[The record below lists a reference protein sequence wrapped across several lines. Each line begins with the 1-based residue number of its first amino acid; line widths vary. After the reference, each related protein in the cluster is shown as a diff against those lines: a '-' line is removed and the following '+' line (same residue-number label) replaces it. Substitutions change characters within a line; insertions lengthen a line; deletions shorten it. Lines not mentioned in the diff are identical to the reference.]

1 MRTLPKPVNE
11 LLVQCPSTYEYVYFV
26 HALFAVLDCSASER
40 LFERRFLGTT
50 VCLSLSFLSPTVTYG
65 YRRLTVT
72 SRSILD
78 GFNYN
83 ICSYLNLNDCS
94 NLNLNGS

>member
-72 SRSILD
+72 VRFQLQP
-78 GFNYN
+78 
-83 ICSYLNLNDCS
+83 YLNLNDCS